1 MTTGIVDDDGISES
15 VNLGRSEGISMSRK
29 SLFATTLLA
38 GSISGWCGASAQP
51 VTGLYIGAVGGAN
64 FMQREEVRVAIPG
77 SPGPRYG
84 KSGFQTGYVGIG
96 SVGYGFGN
104 GLRLEAEGNYR
115 RNDYGRG
122 TTGFATNGR
131 ESKYGAMG
139 NVLFDLDVGSP
150 YIYPYVGAGAGYAW
164 IDQRAGFVLPP
175 YAGRIDGRE
184 GGFAYQA
191 IAGLSF
197 PIPPVVGLSLVAE
210 YRYYAVSGDRTYS
223 AQVNNVGAAGQY
235 KTRGDYNHSLMLGL
249 HYAFNVVPPP
259 MADAPAAAPVPS
271 AEAARTYLVFFDWDR
286 ADLTPRA
293 RQVVAEAARATT
305 RTQVTRIE
313 VNGYTDASGT
323 AVYNQGLSM
332 RRARSVADE
341 LVRDGVPRAAIGIQG
356 FGQTNPLVPTAAGVR
371 EPQNRRVQ
379 IVLQ

>member
-1 MTTGIVDDDGISES
+1 
-15 VNLGRSEGISMSRK
+15 MSRK

-38 GSISGWCGASAQP
+38 GSFASWCGAFAQP

-64 FMQREEVRVAIPG
+64 FMQREQVRVAVPG

-84 KSGFQTGYVGIG
+84 NSGFDTGYVGIG
-96 SVGYGFGN
+96 SIGYGFGN
-104 GLRLEAEGNYR
+104 GIRLEVEGNYR
-115 RNDYGRG
+115 RNSYGHG
-122 TTGFATNGR
+122 TQTLATSGR

-150 YIYPYVGAGAGYAW
+150 YVYPYIGAGAGYAQV
-164 IDQRAGFVLPP
+164 DQRIGFVVPP
-175 YAGRIDGRE
+175 YTGRIDNSQGS
-184 GGFAYQA
+184 FAYQA

-210 YRYYAVSGDRTYS
+210 YRYYAVSGDRTYAAAVS
-223 AQVNNVGAAGQY
+223 NTAAAGQY

-249 HYAFNVVPPP
+249 RYAFNVVPPP
-259 MADAPAAAPVPS
+259 MADAPAVAPVPA
-271 AEAARTYLVFFDWDR
+271 AEAARTYLVFFDWDK

-313 VNGYTDASGT
+313 VNGFTDASGT
-323 AVYNQGLSM
+323 AGYNRGLSV
-332 RRARSVADE
+332 RRAQAVANE
-341 LVRDGVPRAAIGIQG
+341 LVRDGVPRAAIGTQG
-356 FGQTNPLVPTAAGVR
+356 FGETNPLVPTAAGVR
-371 EPQNRRVQ
+371 EPQNRRVE
-379 IVLQ
+379 IILR

>member
-1 MTTGIVDDDGISES
+1 
-15 VNLGRSEGISMSRK
+15 MSRN

-38 GSISGWCGASAQP
+38 GSIAGWCGASAQP

-64 FMQREEVRVAIPG
+64 FQQREEVRIAVPG
-77 SPGPRYG
+77 VPGPRYG
-84 KSGFQTGYVGIG
+84 KSGFDTGYVGIG

-115 RNDYGRG
+115 RNAYGHG
-122 TTGFATNGR
+122 DSSLATSGR

-150 YIYPYVGAGAGYAW
+150 YIYPYIGAGAGYAW
-164 IDQRAGFVLPP
+164 VDQRAGFVVPP
-175 YAGRIDGRE
+175 YTGRIDSRE
-184 GGFAYQA
+184 GSFAYQA

-210 YRYYAVSGDRTYS
+210 YRYYAVSGDRTY
-223 AQVNNVGAAGQY
+223 AARINNVAAPGQF
-235 KTRGDYNHSLMLGL
+235 KTRGDYDHSLMLGL

-259 MADAPAAAPVPS
+259 MASAPAVAPVPA
-271 AEAARTYLVFFDWDR
+271 AEAARTYLVFFDWDKS
-286 ADLTPRA
+286 DLTPRA
-293 RQVVAEAARATT
+293 RQVVGEAARATT

-323 AVYNQGLSM
+323 AGYNRGLSV
-332 RRARSVADE
+332 RRAQAVADE
-341 LVRDGVPRAAIGIQG
+341 LVRDGVPRAAIGTQG
-356 FGQTNPLVPTAAGVR
+356 FGETNPLVPTAAGVR
-371 EPQNRRVQ
+371 EPQNRRVE
-379 IVLQ
+379 IILR

>member
-1 MTTGIVDDDGISES
+1 
-15 VNLGRSEGISMSRK
+15 MSRK

-38 GSISGWCGASAQP
+38 ASFIGWCGASAQP

-64 FMQREEVRVAIPG
+64 FLQREQVRVAVPG
-77 SPGPRYG
+77 SSGPRYG
-84 KSGFQTGYVGIG
+84 SSGFQTGYVGIG

-122 TTGFATNGR
+122 NAALATNGR

-150 YIYPYVGAGAGYAW
+150 YVYPYVGAGAGYAW
-164 IDQRAGFVLPP
+164 VDQRAGFSVPG
-175 YAGRIDGRE
+175 YNGRIDDRE
-184 GGFAYQA
+184 GNFAYQA

-210 YRYYAVSGDRTYS
+210 YRYYAVAGDRTY
-223 AQVNNVGAAGQY
+223 AAGVSGVAATGQY
-235 KTRGDYNHSLMLGL
+235 KTKADYNHSLMLGL

-259 MADAPAAAPVPS
+259 MAAAPAAAPVPA

-293 RQVVAEAARATT
+293 RQVVGEAARATT

-323 AVYNQGLSM
+323 AGYNRGLSV
-332 RRARSVADE
+332 RRAEAVANE
-341 LVRDGVPRAAIGIQG
+341 LVRDGVPRAAIGTQG
-356 FGQTNPLVPTAAGVR
+356 FGETNPLVPTAAGVR
-371 EPQNRRVQ
+371 EPQNRRVE
-379 IVLQ
+379 IILR